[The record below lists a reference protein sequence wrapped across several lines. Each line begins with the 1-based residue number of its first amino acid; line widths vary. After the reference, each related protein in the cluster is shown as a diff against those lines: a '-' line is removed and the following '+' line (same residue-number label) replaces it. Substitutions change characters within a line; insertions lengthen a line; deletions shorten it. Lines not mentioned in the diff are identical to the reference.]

1 MEENHFNLHHYQFFL
16 WLVGIWY
23 LYKYE
28 KSTILERFLLIRL
41 QIESSG
47 RIHWILKLP
56 DYSTGLMM
64 KKEDWCEL
72 TFGWCTMDTVTF
84 GGRRTCIERRQ
95 FSYIVHVPERRS
107 KKDRRSGSDRRSM
120 KSCRFEN
127 CRERRK
133 VLVTWSWYEKH
144 NFFPHHPRIPSS

>member
-1 MEENHFNLHHYQFFL
+1 MEENHFNLHRYQFFL

-28 KSTILERFLLIRL
+28 KSTILERFLLRLL
-41 QIESSG
+41 QIESSE

-107 KKDRRSGSDRRSM
+107 EKDRRSGSERRSM
-120 KSCRFEN
+120 RSCRLEN
-127 CRERRK
+127 CSERRRFLWTDHYK
-133 VLVTWSWYEKH
+133 SKT
-144 NFFPHHPRIPSS
+144 FFSHHLRIPFS